1 MLGLCIAAIGVL
13 ILLLQRLNI
22 PIGRLPGDILW
33 KRGNTTVYAPVVTCL
48 LISATLSL
56 LFWLFGRR

>member
-22 PIGRLPGDILW
+22 PMGRLPGDILW

-48 LISATLSL
+48 LISAVLSL